1 MLLAP
6 WRMLG
11 PLVVGLALMV
21 SATLP
26 IAILHAVSIHRML
39 AEQYA
44 GLGGQGVMSGLFQ
57 SSFLSVNLFEAS
69 RLPWMLFGMA
79 LVLFSIGRFF
89 ATIVTFVQTRRF
101 IIVEGASAI
110 AQAVSADRSTQP

>member
-1 MLLAP
+1 MLWPLLA
-6 WRMLG
+6 G
-11 PLVVGLALMV
+11 LVIMV

-39 AEQYA
+39 EEQFA
-44 GLGGQGVMSGLFQ
+44 GLGGQGMMSGLFQ

-69 RLPWMLFGMA
+69 RVPWMLFGMA

-89 ATIVTFVQTRRF
+89 TTIVTFVQTRRF

-110 AQAVSADRSTQP
+110 SQAVSADRNT